1 MSKSEIARL
10 RTQLEQEH
18 AASVW
23 ALRGLASGAAQHV
36 FISARMRRMDTC
48 YRRLSE
54 LVGEERATDVLC
66 DVFDGQGT
74 PETRPALNRLDLRHH
89 LLRLLLHGNYA
100 ALISPSTQRILDVG
114 CGTGLWVCEMAQ
126 SFPQA
131 KVTGLDLDLSALPDA
146 WPANCQFVIGDVLR
160 GLPFSEEYFDF
171 VHQRFLSAT
180 LPAQSWPTVVRE
192 LARVT
197 QHAGWIEVLE
207 IGQSM
212 TNPGPATC
220 RYLQWWTEWSERIGL
235 DTTVVEHLGELLQD
249 AGMSQVVQRRITAP
263 AGHWGGQAG
272 MLLMTDMIEAMA
284 SMSQQFCTALHLSPA
299 SFSATIEA
307 LPAEWEA
314 YHTAFHFYLA
324 YGRK

>member
-10 RTQLEQEH
+10 RAQLEQEH

-23 ALRGLASGAAQHV
+23 ALTGLACGIAQHS
-36 FISARMRRMDTC
+36 FINARFRRMDPC
-48 YRRLSE
+48 HQRLSE
-54 LVGEERATDVLC
+54 LIGEEQATDILC

-74 PETRPALNRLDLRHH
+74 PEKLSALNRLDLRHH

-114 CGTGLWVCEMAQ
+114 CGTGLWVREMAQ
-126 SFPQA
+126 AFPQA
-131 KVTGLDLDLSALPDA
+131 QVTGLDLDLSSLPET
-146 WPANCQFVIGDVLR
+146 WSANCQFVTSDILR
-160 GLPFSEEYFDF
+160 GLPFADGAFDF
-171 VHQRFLSAT
+171 VHQRFLATT
-180 LPAQSWPTVVRE
+180 LPAQSWPSVVRE

-197 QHAGWIEVLE
+197 QPGGWIEMME

-220 RYLQWWTEWSERIGL
+220 RYLQWWTAWSERTGL
-235 DTTVVEHLGELLQD
+235 DTTIVEHLGGLLQD
-249 AGMSQVVQRRITAP
+249 AGVSQVAQRRITAP
-263 AGHWGGQAG
+263 AGHWAGQVG
-272 MLLMTDMIEAMA
+272 TLLMTDMIEAMA
-284 SMSQQFCTALHLSPA
+284 SMSQRFCATLRLSPA
-299 SFSATIEA
+299 LFASTIEA
-307 LPAEWEA
+307 LPAEWEM